1 MILNKAKKYINS
13 NTVQKISLIK
23 IKNDFDIDFLYFRIN
38 KNTNMYGIG
47 YYNYGS
53 TFESFLF
60 NILLEKPYQGNF
72 TFTDREVYLMYQA
85 ISAKYTSITSQ
96 QWLSLFIKHNLIEI
110 H

>member
-1 MILNKAKKYINS
+1 MILQKAKDYINS
-13 NTVQKISLIK
+13 KSLKKIYLIK
-23 IKNDFDIDFLYFRIN
+23 IHDFNIEFLYFRIN

-60 NILLEKPYQGNF
+60 NMLLEKPYQGNF
-72 TFTDREVYLMYQA
+72 TFTDNDIFLMHQA
-85 ISAKYTSITSQ
+85 ITAKYNSITSQ
-96 QWLSLFIKHNLIEI
+96 EWLSFFIKHNLIEI